1 MTAQA
6 SVPETVAARPAD
18 ASLLRVGTDE
28 PPVTRR
34 VSIARSFWGRF
45 RGLMGRASLA
55 DDEGVYLAS
64 NSIHMLFMRFPID
77 ALFLSAL
84 TSCSNDVVL
93 GCGQLGAHLQSLT
106 IPTPPGG
113 VTADSGFLLGTYLSP
128 APPPLPEPGT
138 LSLLA
143 AVFLALGL
151 LQVRRIRPRRRQ

>member
-55 DDEGVYLAS
+55 DDEGLYLAS

-77 ALFLSAL
+77 ALFLSAPD
-84 TSCSNDVVL
+84 TD
-93 GCGQLGAHLQSLT
+93 G
-106 IPTPPGG
+106 
-113 VTADSGFLLGTYLSP
+113 
-128 APPPLPEPGT
+128 
-138 LSLLA
+138 
-143 AVFLALGL
+143 
-151 LQVRRIRPRRRQ
+151 VRRVVGVRPTLRPWSGLVMPVKGAQGVVELPAGAIERAGLSVGDAVRLLEHAGS